1 MSRNDGKGRGLTDL
15 WRSVKAVDRAAVRKR
30 VADIRRE
37 NPRASKETLHKKLV
51 YAKCMQA
58 GAVGAV
64 TGVTSI
70 VPVIGR
76 VAGVVM
82 GSLADATVVTTLQ
95 AELVA
100 ETFTLY
106 DYDLPEHAE
115 HMAVVA
121 VAATNFGATAI
132 SAEVARN
139 IAKGAAQ
146 FLGKNVARRA
156 LPIASIATSAASN
169 VGVTYLIGMRAQA
182 LCTARDLP
190 PDDLPDLLRQVTN
203 IDERKLVE
211 WAARAAR
218 DAVEQMGNTAASW
231 LGRLNDLARA
241 PKRLIVQT
249 RTTRKS
255 TAAKKASETH
265 KSSVAKKAATTRS
278 APAKRATKRPVSKKT
293 AGKATKRST
302 TQAPKST
309 ARRAPARKRAPKTK
323 A

>member
-1 MSRNDGKGRGLTDL
+1 MSRNDDKGRGLTDM
-15 WRSVKAVDRAAVRKR
+15 WRSVKAVDRAAVRRR
-30 VADIRRE
+30 VADLKRDF
-37 NPRASKETLHKKLV
+37 PRASKETLHKKLV

-132 SAEVARN
+132 SAEIARN

-218 DAVEQMGNTAASW
+218 DGVEQLGNTAASW
-231 LGRLNDLARA
+231 LARLNELARA

-249 RTTRKS
+249 RSTRSSGGAKKAGTKRASSAKKATAKSSGGASKRATAKSASTSNSASTTTKR
-255 TAAKKASETH
+255 TAAKKASSRRT
-265 KSSVAKKAATTRS
+265 
-278 APAKRATKRPVSKKT
+278 ATKRTT
-293 AGKATKRST
+293 AKA
-302 TQAPKST
+302 
-309 ARRAPARKRAPKTK
+309 
-323 A
+323 